1 MVSQAQGAKARL
13 YAKDGSGTLAWN
25 SGTIRSF
32 PFYRESMR
40 KIGSVV
46 YPQVITGS
54 RDEAGERARKGP
66 SLYYGTI
73 TFGVS
78 PSELAFWAP
87 YWLGGTPSG
96 TSYPL
101 GETLSPFGLYI
112 DKVTTKYAFYDCYV
126 DKALV
131 VGRQN
136 GPGGPP
142 NYLTLQLT
150 VYALSYTN
158 SPATTATAS
167 IATITGDYVPIVFE
181 DAASAITIQSSARE
195 TKQLAIL
202 HENFLKQ
209 RYVNSLEPSITYP
222 IHRRVTVQTRHPF
235 DTGTSALDDVAL
247 SSSAAGTFAFTNGT
261 VSAQWNFTLLQL
273 VSQTPVVSGKQEID
287 LASNYVSRASGSTAS
302 YSMVID
308 NTVGP

>member
-1 MVSQAQGAKARL
+1 MPTQAQGGKARL
-13 YAKDGSGTLAWN
+13 YAKDGSGTLAWD

-40 KIGSVV
+40 KIASVV
-46 YPQVITGS
+46 HPQVITGE
-54 RDEAGERARKGP
+54 RDEHGERARSGP
-66 SLYYGTI
+66 NLYYGTI

-87 YWLGGTPSG
+87 YWMGGTPSG
-96 TSYPL
+96 TSYTL
-101 GETLSPFGLYI
+101 STALSPFGIYI
-112 DKVTTKYAFYDCYV
+112 DKVTTKYAFYDCYI

-150 VYALSYTN
+150 IYALSYV
-158 SPATTATAS
+158 SGPATTASQA
-167 IATITGDYVPIVFE
+167 IPTITGDYVPLVFE
-181 DAASAITIQSSARE
+181 DGASAITIKGSARE

-202 HENFLKQ
+202 HENFLRQ

-222 IHRRVTVQTRHPF
+222 THRRLSLQTRHPF

-247 SSSAAGTFAFTNGT
+247 SASAAGSVGFTNGT
-261 VSAQWNFTLLQL
+261 VSATWNLTLLQL
-273 VSQTPVVSGKQEID
+273 VSQTPVVAGKQEID
-287 LASNYVSRASGSTAS
+287 IIGNYVSRASGSTAC
-302 YSMVID
+302 YSMTID
-308 NTVGP
+308 STP